1 MSRDVLKAGCSRFSD
16 VVRSG
21 MNWSNKSWEPLEE
34 KLSDRAF
41 VVGASVRLV

>member
-1 MSRDVLKAGCSRFSD
+1 DVLEAECSRFSD

-21 MNWSNKSWEPLEE
+21 MNWTNKSWELLEE

-41 VVGASVRLV
+41 VVGASMILVK